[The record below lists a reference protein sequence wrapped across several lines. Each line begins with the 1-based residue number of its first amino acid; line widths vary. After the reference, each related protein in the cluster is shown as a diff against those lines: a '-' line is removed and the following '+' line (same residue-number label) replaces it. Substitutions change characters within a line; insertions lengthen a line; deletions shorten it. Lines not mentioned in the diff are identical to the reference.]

1 MRNPNCMKRLHLS
14 IGLLILIFFTGL
26 SAFSQDID
34 VSSSSKPTKKLP
46 IPGEVFEVNGCTA
59 FLISPEGV
67 EEERGDRPWI
77 WHAPTLPPYP
87 GDAERW
93 MFEKFLAAG
102 ISIAGID
109 VGESYGSPKGTALFS
124 ELHKELTEHRN
135 MSSTPGLLARSRGG
149 LMLLSWAASHP
160 DKVACIGGIYPVCDL
175 SSYPGVDRAA
185 SAYEISSDELQA
197 NLDHHNPIPRLKKL
211 AENRVPIHFLQGDS
225 DTVVPLEPNSMA
237 LANMYWS
244 HGGPMTLD
252 VFGGQGHNMWPGWF
266 QNQELVDFLIENSLK
281 K

>member
-1 MRNPNCMKRLHLS
+1 MRNPICMKRLLLRT
-14 IGLLILIFFTGL
+14 GLLILIFLTVFSAL
-26 SAFSQDID
+26 SQETEVA
-34 VSSSSKPTKKLP
+34 SSIQPTKKLP
-46 IPGEVFEVNGCTA
+46 IPGEVFEISGRTA
-59 FLISPEGV
+59 FLISPEGQ
-67 EEERGDRPWI
+67 EDESGDRPWI
-77 WHAPTLPPYP
+77 WYAPTLPPYP

-109 VGESYGSPKGTALFS
+109 IGESYGSPNGTALFS
-124 ELHKELTEHRN
+124 ELYKELTERRK
-135 MSSTPGLLARSRGG
+135 MSSRPGLLARSRGG
-149 LMLLSWAASHP
+149 LMLLSWAGSNP

-197 NLDHHNPIPRLKKL
+197 NLDHHNPIPRLKGL

-244 HGGPMTLD
+244 HGAPMTLV